1 MQLIQTGT
9 SQLCTEVRKRPVLPQ
24 KEPGLHKR
32 LDDKAD
38 TSTES
43 SSWHEEALASLPP
56 TCTYQEQ
63 VLALWLQVWHNLLQP
78 LTGPLGETALIVRQL
93 GDSWPHGL
101 TGCPQGP
108 KDTEEL
114 VNLRVAR
121 KQGSAGHL
129 EWGGKKAWGLFPCH
143 TEPSTR
149 REARPGRYLPDIFP
163 RAVLKILTCSGK
175 RPLAQ
180 SQTSLNLLLIGE
192 PEPPRPPTPG
202 GPCL

>member
-1 MQLIQTGT
+1 MQGQANCVQR
-9 SQLCTEVRKRPVLPQ
+9 SEKRPVLPQ

-38 TSTES
+38 TPSES
-43 SSWHEEALASLPP
+43 NSWHEEALASLPP

-121 KQGSAGHL
+121 KQRSAGHL
-129 EWGGKKAWGLFPCH
+129 EWGREESVGSIPLSYR
-143 TEPSTR
+143 TQYQTR
-149 REARPGRYLPDIFP
+149 
-163 RAVLKILTCSGK
+163 
-175 RPLAQ
+175 
-180 SQTSLNLLLIGE
+180 SQTRE
-192 PEPPRPPTPG
+192 TPSRHLSQDCAKN
-202 GPCL
+202 PDLFWKKTFSPIPNIP